1 MKPITFERDA
11 KLYIVAPVTP
21 THPSEQDIE
30 EYAFSKSIIAEH
42 RQRAPNENLAWFS
55 GHYVEA
61 DKPNL
66 NGAMWL
72 SDELAIKSLTP
83 MLMPVTV
90 MHDPSSAVGLIADI
104 ALREPGYKGVANS
117 RIESVLAL
125 WRHRFP
131 EAVEEAEHNY
141 TAGTLSQS
149 MECLLSGYNCG
160 ECGQLFHRLPDR
172 AEEANWCDHLKAP
185 GATRILRDVT
195 FTGTGLIFGSRGAE
209 PGDPGAD
216 LESFQS
222 EVAEFHQRTQTDGTR
237 SRRSKPKM
245 DEITLARSEYDRI
258 VKERD
263 DAVAR
268 AQTVASERD
277 VAAEAQKAAEREQ
290 EAAETAKVQAETK
303 VTELEGKVNLAEE
316 AARQGKLADE
326 RFDALGAGFTAK
338 LGEKTKGRLKAQA
351 SALSDDEWS
360 ERLDE
365 LEEMAGV
372 KRDEGGEPT
381 DTSDGKTFTDE
392 EVARSKTGTSTNEP
406 TEPSVT
412 MRRSVIQGLLT
423 KS

>member
-1 MKPITFERDA
+1 
-11 KLYIVAPVTP
+11 
-21 THPSEQDIE
+21 
-30 EYAFSKSIIAEH
+30 
-42 RQRAPNENLAWFS
+42 
-55 GHYVEA
+55 
-61 DKPNL
+61 
-66 NGAMWL
+66 
-72 SDELAIKSLTP
+72 
-83 MLMPVTV
+83 
-90 MHDPSSAVGLIADI
+90 
-104 ALREPGYKGVANS
+104 
-117 RIESVLAL
+117 
-125 WRHRFP
+125 
-131 EAVEEAEHNY
+131 
-141 TAGTLSQS
+141 
-149 MECLLSGYNCG
+149 
-160 ECGQLFHRLPDR
+160 
-172 AEEANWCDHLKAP
+172 
-185 GATRILRDVT
+185 
-195 FTGTGLIFGSRGAE
+195 
-209 PGDPGAD
+209 
-216 LESFQS
+216 
-222 EVAEFHQRTQTDGTR
+222 
-237 SRRSKPKM
+237 M

-277 VAAEAQKAAEREQ
+277 TAAEAQKAAEREQ

-316 AARQGKLADE
+316 AARQGQLADE
-326 RFDALGAGFTAK
+326 RFNALGSGFTAK
-338 LGEKTKGRLKAQA
+338 LGEKTKGRLKTQA

-381 DTSDGKTFTDE
+381 DNSDGKTFTDE